1 MICLKWN
8 EGFAFAERRAADFET
23 LRVDKI
29 ERPPFEITRFHV
41 SNVTAE
47 EFRDK
52 YESIHEPLIIDGV
65 PEAEGWGAANW
76 TIPTLARK
84 YPNMTVTVG
93 TDDEDKPIRLSMK
106 DFERYSDTNTDD
118 TPMYVFDWRVY
129 DDHVGK
135 EAMSEYRVPSIFTE
149 DLFQLVQGHKDYP
162 SHRWLLVG
170 PKRSGSNIHN
180 DPLGTSAWNTLL
192 SGRKLWF
199 IAPPHL
205 ECAYGCRL
213 F

>member
-1 MICLKWN
+1 
-8 EGFAFAERRAADFET
+8 
-23 LRVDKI
+23 
-29 ERPPFEITRFHV
+29 
-41 SNVTAE
+41 
-47 EFRDK
+47 
-52 YESIHEPLIIDGV
+52 
-65 PEAEGWGAANW
+65 
-76 TIPTLARK
+76 
-84 YPNMTVTVG
+84 MTVVVG
-93 TDDEDKPIRLSMK
+93 TDDDNEPIRLSMR
-106 DFERYSDTNTDD
+106 DFQRYSDTNTDD

-129 DDHVGK
+129 GDDVGK

-205 ECAYGCRL
+205 ETALLKTRESCTAQWFL
-213 F
+213 EEVPKIQ